1 MVKKTLK
8 KQLSPQKLHEI
19 LEKKNGELASLLDEK
34 LLKMVVENSTVE
46 RHEPKDI
53 IVKQHDPSDSL
64 YLILEGRCTVT
75 VNDKVL
81 SQVEAGD
88 LIGEMGVIQN
98 TPRSATILCIE
109 PTETLRIPGNTY
121 KYMLKDSKLS
131 SWTLNLLT
139 DRLKRCSYDAARV
152 MKEMEEMVQ
161 DQMELARIQRSLLP
175 KELPSDSRALIHVLY
190 SPCAYAG
197 GDYYDAIMLDESRLL
212 LIVADVT
219 GHGAQAS
226 ISMAIVRSFVHQHN
240 FGKTPAT
247 ILKRLNRYLFEYG
260 PSQHFVT
267 SQVAV
272 IDLKQKKIQV
282 AYAGHPPCLLL
293 RGDECQSL
301 VAPRAF
307 FLRFRPEGEYK
318 SSSMSLHSGD
328 RIAFYTDGVVETS
341 NPSGGMYN
349 VKGLQ
354 DFLVETRKKP
364 INTLPGLLE
373 SNLHQFREGNPE
385 EDDITFMVVEIR

>member
-1 MVKKTLK
+1 MAKKLPQQQADAKEIHKILNLK
-8 KQLSPQKLHEI
+8 
-19 LEKKNGELASLLDEK
+19 NRELASLLDEE
-34 LLKMVVENSTVE
+34 LLDQMVADSRIVQFNA
-46 RHEPKDI
+46 RDLL
-53 IVKQHDPSDSL
+53 VKQHDPSDSL

-81 SQVEAGD
+81 SHIEAGD

-98 TPRSATILCIE
+98 TPRSATIIAIE
-109 PTETLRIPGNTY
+109 PTLALRIPGVVY
-121 KYMLKDSKLS
+121 KEMLKNPKLS
-131 SWTLNLLT
+131 TWTLNLLT
-139 DRLKRCSYDAARV
+139 ERLKRCSYDAVRV

-175 KELPSDSRALIHVLY
+175 KELPSDPRALIHVLY

-197 GDYYDAIMLDESRLL
+197 GDYYDAIMLDENRLF

-226 ISMAIVRSFVHQHN
+226 ISMAIVRSFVHQPN
-240 FGKTPAT
+240 FGKTPAS

-267 SQVAV
+267 AQVAV
-272 IDLKQKKIQV
+272 IDLKQKKIHV
-282 AYAGHPPCLLL
+282 AYAGHPPALIL
-293 RGDECQSL
+293 RGKECESL

-307 FLRFRPEGEYK
+307 FLRFRLDVEYK
-318 SSSMSLHSGD
+318 SATMSVKSGD
-328 RIAFYTDGVVETS
+328 RIMFYTDGVVESS
-341 NPSGGMYN
+341 NPSGGMFN

-354 DFLVETRKKP
+354 DFMTEMHKKP
-364 INTLPGLLE
+364 VNALPGLLE
-373 SNLHQFREGNPE
+373 ARLHQFREGNPE